1 MALNFNFFVGVVMI
15 FRRLSALHAVAPT
28 ESEPPFQQTQLVV
41 LVLFVLFGI
50 FAVRR
55 FRLNPIAAT

>member
-1 MALNFNFFVGVVMI
+1 L
-15 FRRLSALHAVAPT
+15 LLAPT

-50 FAVRR
+50 IAVRR
-55 FRLNPIAAT
+55 FRLNSIAAT

>member
-1 MALNFNFFVGVVMI
+1 LI
-15 FRRLSALHAVAPT
+15 APT

-50 FAVRR
+50 IAVRR
-55 FRLNPIAAT
+55 FRLNSIAAT